1 MDNTG
6 NIEFAHII
14 LLFTVFVLLIAVLNK
29 HFRTIILPLTIVGV
43 MSYVAYIYTR
53 GSYMP
58 YGVFIVLDIIVLG
71 VVVYCLR
78 YYILAHKLKKI
89 EVVYPKNNWLV
100 ELALKTGMLY
110 ELKDNIDQDTEKLKQ
125 DLYGKD
131 KGNTEDESEEED
143 SEESYEEGYEE
154 EFEGLG
160 IEDKNKE

>member
-6 NIEFAHII
+6 SIEFAHII
-14 LLFTVFVLLIAVLNK
+14 LLFTVFVLMIAVLNK
-29 HFRTIILPLTIVGV
+29 HFRTLILPLTILGV
-43 MSYVAYIYTR
+43 MTYVAYIYTR

-58 YGVFIVLDIIVLG
+58 YGVFIVLDIIVL
-71 VVVYCLR
+71 VVVLYCLR

-89 EVVYPKNNWLV
+89 EVVYPENNWLV

-131 KGNTEDESEEED
+131 KGNTEDESEEEE
-143 SEESYEEGYEE
+143 SEEESEEGYEE